1 MICWYDK
8 ICARCKIDLGVKL
21 KISKLKIVGLT
32 QFCYAVRSRAPQI
45 KLWDWD
51 KAWVN
56 SQTFEGHTHYVMM
69 VAFNPK
75 DPNTFASASLDKTVK
90 VWGLNAATP
99 YFTLEGHDKGVNC
112 IDYYEG
118 GDRPYL
124 ISGADDKSC
133 KIWDYQTKTCV
144 QTLEGHTH
152 NVACVGFLPNLPII
166 VTGSEDG
173 TVRMW
178 HATTYRLENTLNY
191 GMERVWA
198 MSYLKGTNNIAF
210 GYDEGAIMIKIGRED
225 PVCSMDSSGKILYA
239 KHNEVFTANVK
250 TAAAE
255 DLVDGERVT
264 LAVKEL
270 GSTEV
275 FPQSMSH
282 NNNGRFVVVCGDG
295 EHIIYTA
302 LNLRNKAFGSALE
315 FVWSVEKDEYAVRES
330 TSRIKLYKNFK
341 EKTSFKPAVTAEGL
355 YGGALMGVRSGMSVA
370 FHDWEQCRMIQVI
383 DVETPIVSVYWSEAG
398 DLCTLACEDSFYL
411 LRHNPETVSAYFNGG
426 G

>member
-1 MICWYDK
+1 
-8 ICARCKIDLGVKL
+8 
-21 KISKLKIVGLT
+21 
-32 QFCYAVRSRAPQI
+32 
-45 KLWDWD
+45 
-51 KAWVN
+51 
-56 SQTFEGHTHYVMM
+56 MM

-330 TSRIKLYKNFK
+330 TSRIKLYRNFK

-411 LRHNPETVSAYFNGG
+411 LRHNSETVSAYFNGG